1 MSKTKKKDLFGQF
14 AVCRGLGTRQSD
26 NSAILQHEFA
36 VCRGLGT
43 RRTVHCLLCTWLSA
57 HDKVTIWPAMKNEFV
72 VCRAKAHG
80 ELYIVCHA
88 LDIGTRQSNNLDC
101 PGNVFA
107 VCHGCDTRRIHLQLG
122 PMLKCLPCGLPS
134 GPRQSRKFRRVR
146 ICRRRVFWGHV
157 ETPKSSSVGWLP
169 RISRTRQ
176 QTSSTQIRALLV
188 LMCVI
193 FPL

>member
-1 MSKTKKKDLFGQF
+1 MGPLYVKNKKKDLFGQF

-101 PGNVFA
+101 PGKRV
-107 VCHGCDTRRIHLQLG
+107 RRVPWMRHTANTSATG
-122 PMLKCLPCGLPS
+122 PTLKCLPCGLPS
-134 GPRQSRKFRRVR
+134 GPRQSRKFR
-146 ICRRRVFWGHV
+146 HV
-157 ETPKSSSVGWLP
+157 LYTANSSVTP
-169 RISRTRQ
+169 SSR
-176 QTSSTQIRALLV
+176 RAV
-188 LMCVI
+188 
-193 FPL
+193 